1 MAVRKKNKS
10 TKKNTLDLE
19 LFKSID
25 IGNLQELFEMFARV
39 AKKEEHNK
47 GVDLLRA
54 GRICRK
60 LYFIEKG
67 ALRFYYIDNEGKD
80 ITHFFLFENDFI
92 TELESFLLK
101 KESDYS
107 IEVLEDSVLYSM
119 EFEAY
124 QNLSSAFPEI
134 DKLWS
139 IVLTKGVIDLG
150 EKVKDL
156 QFRDAKT
163 RYGNLLEKH
172 PNILQRVSLG
182 HIASYLG
189 ITQQSLSRIR
199 KQK

>member
-1 MAVRKKNKS
+1 M
-10 TKKNTLDLE
+10 DLE

-25 IGNLQELFEMFARV
+25 IGNLQELFEMFSRV
-39 AKKEEHNK
+39 AKREEHNK
-47 GVDLLRA
+47 GTDLLRA

-60 LYFIEKG
+60 VYFIEKG
-67 ALRFYYIDNEGKD
+67 ALRFYYIDKEGKD

-124 QNLSSAFPEI
+124 QKLSSAFPEI

-139 IVLTKGVIDLG
+139 VVLTKGVIDLG
-150 EKVKDL
+150 EKIKDL

-163 RYGNLLEKH
+163 RYKNLLEKH

>member
-1 MAVRKKNKS
+1 
-10 TKKNTLDLE
+10 LDLE

-47 GVDLLRA
+47 GETLLRA

-60 LYFIEKG
+60 VYFIEKG

-80 ITHFFLFENDFI
+80 LTHVFLFENDLV

-124 QNLSSAFPEI
+124 QKLSSAFPEI

-139 IVLTKGVIDLG
+139 VVLTKGVIDLG

-163 RYGNLLEKH
+163 RYKNLLEKY
-172 PNILQRVSLG
+172 PDILQRVSLG

-189 ITQQSLSRIR
+189 MTQQSLSRIR